1 MRRDR
6 PPLET
11 GRDPVARRWW
21 AGLVA
26 LAGLAWGLDV
36 FALGL
41 PLLGLSLGLPLLAL
55 FAVQLLTRW
64 FGANRALAAR
74 AAGRAG
80 LFLLLVLASF
90 FTCQAS
96 AEQGR
101 DGARRLARALEQ
113 YRAGHGAYPQQ
124 LGALV
129 PEQIETLPQASWRW
143 GDQPYGYSL
152 GAGGRPWL
160 GWRLHALGGRAEYD
174 FERGRI
180 RYRRVRI
187 PSSDGGKPWS
197 WSESN
202 PS

>member
-11 GRDPVARRWW
+11 GRDAVARRWW
-21 AGLVA
+21 AGLAA
-26 LAGLAWGLDV
+26 LAGTAWLLDV
-36 FALGL
+36 FVLGL

-80 LFLLLVLASF
+80 LYLLLVLASF

-113 YRAGHGAYPQQ
+113 YRASQGVYPQQ
-124 LGALV
+124 LSALV
-129 PEQIETLPQASWRW
+129 PQRMEALPQASWRW
-143 GDQPYGYSL
+143 GDQPFGYSL

-180 RYRRVRI
+180 RYRRARN